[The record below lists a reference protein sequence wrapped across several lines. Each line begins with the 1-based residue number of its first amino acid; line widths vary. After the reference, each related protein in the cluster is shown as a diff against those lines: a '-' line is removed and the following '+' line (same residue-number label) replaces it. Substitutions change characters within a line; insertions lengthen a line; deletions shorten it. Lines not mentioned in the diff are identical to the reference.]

1 MKKIFGI
8 VAIVILIGI
17 ITAGV
22 VFSFGRNEKRIPE
35 PPREGK
41 DIPSD
46 VVWDETEGMYKL
58 KEEEL
63 FFNANAPSDFV
74 ESFVAWEEE
83 DKWIAKHKDSTS
95 KLDRAM
101 IKWIE
106 NRKLD
111 SAFKSRYEP
120 DKDKTFKEIV
130 KLGVEYLPE
139 MLDRI
144 EEDNAFK
151 TGVLMDAF
159 SRISNVDA
167 LKRIDVS
174 EEGKKEW
181 KQKCKDVMEN
191 AEQKVKNAK
200 EKINNGD
207 VESAKNEIKE
217 LGVFALPYVVDE
229 IENGN
234 KNMETLLDTK
244 KYSQDE
250 LEILKNMVEKTKQQK
265 NK

>member
-17 ITAGV
+17 ITGGIA
-22 VFSFGRNEKRIPE
+22 FSFGRNDKKIPE

-58 KEEEL
+58 KEEEI

-74 ESFVAWEEE
+74 ESFVAWAEE
-83 DKWIAKHKDSTS
+83 DEWIAKHKDSS
-95 KLDRAM
+95 NKLDKVM

-106 NRKLD
+106 NKKLNQH
-111 SAFKSRYEP
+111 KSNYEP
-120 DKDKTFKEIV
+120 DKCEIFKEIV
-130 KLGVEYLPE
+130 KLGVKYLPE

-144 EEDNAFK
+144 EEDNTIQ

-159 SRISNVDA
+159 SRITNVDV
-167 LKRIDVS
+167 LKDINVS

-200 EKINNGD
+200 AKINNGD

-217 LGVFALPYVVDE
+217 LGVFALPYVVEE
-229 IENGN
+229 IKNGN
-234 KNMETLLDTK
+234 KKMESLVDTK
-244 KYSQDE
+244 KYSQEE
-250 LEILKNMVEKTKQQK
+250 LEVLKKWSK
-265 NK
+265 NRNNKK